1 MNLNELH
8 NRIERWEDLRT
19 EFMEWPVHSDDLA
32 ATLTAFANTDGGQLI
47 LGVAKDHRIVGVAD
61 ADRAMQSLDS
71 IAYQSCEPPLTIVQ
85 ETILADDGAVVV
97 VVNVP
102 KGDQRPYR
110 THRGVYYTRTSSGRR
125 QTSRQ
130 ELLRLFQAT
139 ESMFYAE
146 TPVLRAGT
154 DDIEFTAFARFIER
168 YYNQRPEDFPGGYQG
183 LLRNLR
189 LVQEISGELYP
200 TVACLLFFG
209 HEPQRFLP
217 HAHLVAAR
225 IPGQDLAT
233 PPADLKRIDG
243 ALPAMFEDAARFLNI
258 HLPIRHRI
266 QGFEPETFPE
276 LPEVALRETLVNAL
290 AHRDYTVAGPIRVLV
305 FDDRVEVR
313 TPGRLPNTVTVEAIK
328 LGGAHVLRNPTIYLL
343 FSRLGLVTGL
353 GSGVY
358 RVIQL
363 VREATGREPEIA
375 EQENELV
382 VTLPRVANGR
392 AASNSV

>member
-1 MNLNELH
+1 
-8 NRIERWEDLRT
+8 
-19 EFMEWPVHSDDLA
+19 
-32 ATLTAFANTDGGQLI
+32 
-47 LGVAKDHRIVGVAD
+47 
-61 ADRAMQSLDS
+61 
-71 IAYQSCEPPLTIVQ
+71 
-85 ETILADDGAVVV
+85 
-97 VVNVP
+97 
-102 KGDQRPYR
+102 
-110 THRGVYYTRTSSGRR
+110 
-125 QTSRQ
+125 
-130 ELLRLFQAT
+130 
-139 ESMFYAE
+139 MFYDE
-146 TPVLRAGT
+146 TPVLRAGI

-168 YYNQRPEDFPGGYQG
+168 YYSQQPEDFPGGYQG

-243 ALPAMFEDAARFLNI
+243 TLPTMFEDAARFMNI

-313 TPGRLPNTVTVEAIK
+313 TPGQLPNTVTVEAIK
-328 LGGAHVLRNPTIYLL
+328 LGGAHVLRNPMIYLL

-353 GSGVY
+353 GSGVF

-363 VREATGREPEIA
+363 VREATGREPDIA

>member
-8 NRIERWEDLRT
+8 KRIE
-19 EFMEWPVHSDDLA
+19 H
-32 ATLTAFANTDGGQLI
+32 
-47 LGVAKDHRIVGVAD
+47 
-61 ADRAMQSLDS
+61 
-71 IAYQSCEPPLTIVQ
+71 
-85 ETILADDGAVVV
+85 
-97 VVNVP
+97 
-102 KGDQRPYR
+102 
-110 THRGVYYTRTSSGRR
+110 
-125 QTSRQ
+125 
-130 ELLRLFQAT
+130 T
-139 ESMFYAE
+139 ESMFYDE
-146 TPVLRAGT
+146 TPILRASV
-154 DDIEFTAFARFIER
+154 DDIEFSAFARFTER
-168 YYNQRPEDFPGGYQG
+168 FYKQRPEDFPSGYQG

-189 LVQEISGELYP
+189 LVHESAGEIYP

-225 IPGQDLAT
+225 IPGRDLAT

-243 ALPAMFEDAARFLNI
+243 ALPTMFEDAARFLNI
-258 HLPIRHRI
+258 HLPTRHRI

-290 AHRDYTVAGPIRVLV
+290 AHRDYTAPGPIRVLI

-353 GSGVY
+353 GSGVF

-363 VREATGREPEIA
+363 MREATGREPLIA
-375 EQENELV
+375 EQDNELV
-382 VTLPRVANGR
+382 VALPRVVSGK
-392 AASNSV
+392 